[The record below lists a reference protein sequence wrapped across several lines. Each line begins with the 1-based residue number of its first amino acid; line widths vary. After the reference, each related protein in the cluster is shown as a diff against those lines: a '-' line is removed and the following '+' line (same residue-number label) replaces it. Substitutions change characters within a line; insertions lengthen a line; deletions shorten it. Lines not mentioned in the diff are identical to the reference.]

1 LKKNSKITLAE
12 LYASPLYESMEIITT
27 NYQFFQYELTLDE
40 FKNSEPPFFQ
50 EIEEIKKQKKVEISE
65 ESIHKF
71 NKSINEEIVRKRKK
85 FNIFKRKKMK
95 KETLFI
101 LGNIG
106 LQLNLL
112 FHLQQITTNK

>member
-1 LKKNSKITLAE
+1 LKKNSKISLAE

-50 EIEEIKKQKKVEISE
+50 EIEEIKKQKKVEVSE

-71 NKSINEEIVRKRKK
+71 NKSINEEIV
-85 FNIFKRKKMK
+85 K
-95 KETLFI
+95 KEK
-101 LGNIG
+101 
-106 LQLNLL
+106 NLT
-112 FHLQQITTNK
+112 FSKEKK